1 MDGEVSQNS
10 LLASWV
16 WEDATSFGSANLQD
30 NECWSMI
37 VAFKGGGY
45 RDEGL
50 LVSKMMGSMLLG
62 FYCMLDSTY
71 RPSVT
76 QS

>member
-1 MDGEVSQNS
+1 MDGEVSQSS

-50 LVSKMMGSMLLG
+50 LVSKMMGSMLM
-62 FYCMLDSTY
+62 CA
-71 RPSVT
+71 
-76 QS
+76 

>member
-37 VAFKGGGY
+37 FALIY
-45 RDEGL
+45 LAL
-50 LVSKMMGSMLLG
+50 LRSRLVILEIS
-62 FYCMLDSTY
+62 
-71 RPSVT
+71 PSV
-76 QS
+76 QCL